1 MYCITDAPW
10 ISGTMRTGYP
20 VDEEYYETDVK
31 VWETEDGVMTK
42 DELIAYMVDY
52 IKTNTEDAALALLGI
67 EHTYITVECD
77 AYGEPI

>member
-1 MYCITDAPW
+1 MIAVANAPYITAAE
-10 ISGTMRTGYP
+10 RTGYIT
-20 VDEEYYETDVK
+20 EGEFYETQVP

-42 DELIAYMVDY
+42 DELIAYMVGY